1 VSPTVAV
8 FATLGLILVVPR
20 KVPMWIS
27 FLGACLVL
35 PLLAGK
41 GFAGSWE
48 LWVEAVAQANWLF
61 VAFCAGVFVLSSILT
76 HGGHLAVLCDFA
88 TALIPSRKVRV
99 ALMPALVGLV
109 PMPGGAV
116 VSAPLI
122 DRSLGD
128 TDLPA
133 ADKNLINYWFR
144 HIWEVSWP
152 LYPAVLFA
160 TGLLHENEDETFF
173 LAQGALTVV
182 LAAAGFVVLLRRV
195 PKEAGSGV
203 LRRPSFA
210 KSRAVIPLLA
220 LVVVP
225 LLLRAGGANPGA
237 EFTLDDPIWQIAGT
251 VIVAIVLALLT
262 TIDVAGLSKVPFDRR
277 IYSMTAL
284 ALLVSLFGDLVQRVD
299 DGMLGADLPFWA
311 FALLVP
317 FVVGFSTGA
326 TLTFATVALPLVY
339 AGTRGAVESGGAGH
353 GDLVPWLVLAYA
365 GGFLGYLTSPV
376 HMCLVLST
384 RYFNAKLLSAYAR
397 LALPLAAFLAAA
409 VGLFLAL
416 GGRFET

>member
-41 GFAGSWE
+41 GFGGSWG
-48 LWVEAVAQANWLF
+48 LWAEAVAEANWLF

-88 TALIPSRKVRV
+88 TALIPSRRVRV

-133 ADKNLINYWFR
+133 TDKNLINYWFR

-160 TGLLHENEDETFF
+160 TGLLHGNEDERFF

-182 LAAAGFVVLLRRV
+182 LAAAGFVALLRRV
-195 PKEAGSGV
+195 PKETGNGG

-210 KSRAVIPLLA
+210 KARAVLPLVA

-225 LLLRAGGANPGA
+225 LVLRGGGLLS
-237 EFTLDDPIWQIAGT
+237 DPIWQIAGT

-262 TIDVAGLSKVPFDRR
+262 TIDVLGLNKVPFDRR

-284 ALLVSLFGDLVQRVD
+284 AFLVTVFGDLVRRVD

-311 FALLVP
+311 FALVVP

-339 AGTRGAVESGGAGH
+339 GGTRGAVETGGAGH
-353 GDLVPWLVLAYA
+353 GDFVPWLVLAYA

-397 LALPLAAFLAAA
+397 LALPLAAFLASA
-409 VGLFLAL
+409 VGIFLAL
-416 GGRFET
+416 GGRFQT